1 MRKKENIK
9 AEKAHKS
16 SLSLQVEQIKKFPVQ
31 FLLVIMRE
39 ELTSFRVWRCF

>member
-31 FLLVIMRE
+31 FLLVIVRE